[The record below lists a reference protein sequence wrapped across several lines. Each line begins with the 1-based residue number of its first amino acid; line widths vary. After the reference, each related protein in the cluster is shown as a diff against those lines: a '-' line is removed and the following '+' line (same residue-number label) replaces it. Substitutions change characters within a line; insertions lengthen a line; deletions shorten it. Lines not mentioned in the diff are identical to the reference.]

1 MRDLL
6 LLVIIL
12 ASVPISFI
20 EPFYGVLIW
29 TWIAY
34 FSPHRYTFN
43 YMYNF
48 PLAAV
53 IAAPTLFGILF
64 TRKLNRNIV
73 TRETVILSALWVW
86 FVITYLNA
94 LQVPL
99 FQGHIVDAHDELI
112 RVSKILLMTFVM
124 ILLVTTR
131 QRLKYVFLVTALCFT
146 PLVLKAVVF
155 GWRTSGQDRVW
166 GPPDSFLADNNGFAL
181 AVNMSLPIL
190 FYLARVEDNRI
201 LKRILNVSF
210 VCGIVTVILTYSRG
224 GLLGLAA
231 VLLVIAFKSRY
242 RVVSAFLLVVCG
254 FLVLTF
260 APQKW
265 MERMGTLTG
274 GQENLDDSAKQRLVA
289 WGTTWNFVMD
299 YPIAGGSFRSLPNV
313 DLFQRYQPEPLPE
326 GFLSTAPHSIY
337 FQTLGEQGFVGLALY
352 LLLIGS
358 SIASL
363 RRLRRQARIL
373 GNAGWITTYA
383 DILEASLVGF
393 LVSGTFLGLANFDLF
408 FQMISCTVILKI
420 LWRREVVAQ
429 SAVAL
434 RGVPALAESEAV

>member
-20 EPFYGVLIW
+20 EPFYGVLVW

-34 FSPHRYTFN
+34 FSPHRYTFS

-64 TRKLNRNIV
+64 SRKINRNIV
-73 TRETVILSALWVW
+73 SRETVILSALWVW

-94 LQVPL
+94 LRVPL
-99 FQGHIVDAHDELI
+99 FQGHILDAHDELI

-131 QRLKYVFLVTALCFT
+131 KRLKYVFLVTAFSFT
-146 PLVLKAVVF
+146 PLVFKAVIF
-155 GWRTSGQDRVW
+155 GWRTGGQDRVW

-224 GLLGLAA
+224 GLLGLTA

-242 RVVSAFLLVVCG
+242 RVVSAFLLVICG

-265 MERMGTLTG
+265 MERMGSLTG

-299 YPIAGGSFRSLPNV
+299 YPVAGGSFRSLPNV

-337 FQTLGEQGFVGLALY
+337 FQTLGEQGFVGLGLY

-358 SIASL
+358 CIATL

-373 GNAGWITTYA
+373 GNAGWVITYA
-383 DILEASLVGF
+383 DILEVSLVGF
-393 LVSGTFLGLANFDLF
+393 LVSGAFLGLANFDLF
-408 FQMISCTVILKI
+408 FQIIACTVILKI

-429 SAVAL
+429 TAVAL
-434 RGVPALAESEAV
+434 AGVPALTESEAV

>member
-34 FSPHRYTFN
+34 FSPHRYTFS

-64 TRKLNRNIV
+64 GRKINRNIV
-73 TRETVILSALWVW
+73 SRETVILSALWIW
-86 FVITYLNA
+86 FVISYLNA
-94 LQVPL
+94 LRVPL
-99 FQGHIVDAHDELI
+99 FQGHILDAHDELI

-131 QRLKYVFLVTALCFT
+131 KRLKYVFLVTAFSFA
-146 PLVLKAVVF
+146 PLVFKAVIF
-155 GWRTSGQDRVW
+155 GWRTGGQDRVW

-224 GLLGLAA
+224 GLLGLSA

-242 RVVSAFLLVVCG
+242 RVVSAFLLVICG

-265 MERMGTLTG
+265 MERMGSLTG

-299 YPIAGGSFRSLPNV
+299 YPVAGGSFRSLPNV

-337 FQTLGEQGFVGLALY
+337 FQTLGEQGFVGLGLY

-358 SIASL
+358 SIATL

-373 GNAGWITTYA
+373 GKAGWVITYA
-383 DILEASLVGF
+383 DILEVSLVGF
-393 LVSGTFLGLANFDLF
+393 LVSGAFLGLADFDLF
-408 FQMISCTVILKI
+408 FQMIACTVILKI

-429 SAVAL
+429 TAIAL
-434 RGVPALAESEAV
+434 AGVPALTESEAV